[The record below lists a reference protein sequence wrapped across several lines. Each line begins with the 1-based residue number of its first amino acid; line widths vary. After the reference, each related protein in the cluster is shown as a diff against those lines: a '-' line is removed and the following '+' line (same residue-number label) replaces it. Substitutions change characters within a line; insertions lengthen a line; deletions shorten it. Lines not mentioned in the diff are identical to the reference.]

1 MKIAIIGAG
10 FYGIMAAIETSK
22 RSDVEEVVVFEKSGS
37 ILSSAGKYNQAR
49 LHQGFHYPRSKE
61 TILQSKT
68 GYSYYRQRF
77 PSVAKDIDN
86 NIYIIRND
94 GHVNCDEY
102 LKMMDLNNL
111 RYREVDISDYP
122 FRYDSQGIKYKAIE
136 VNEGYIDIGILSNLL
151 KEELITLGVSLQFN
165 TVIEDINCA
174 EGKVKTSSG
183 TELDFDLIINCSYT
197 NPFLGFEKSITPI
210 KYELCVML
218 LISSE
223 CIKGHAMTIMDGNF
237 VSVYPWLSNLHSV
250 SSVSMTPILK
260 SENLVELNESILNM
274 PQHQMA
280 EAVVNIENHM
290 KSLLNFE
297 YVLVSHFSTL
307 KVKIRDDID
316 DQRLVKTYTNG
327 KCLTVLQGKL
337 DAVSYFLTD
346 LENLLEDIS

>member
-1 MKIAIIGAG
+1 
-10 FYGIMAAIETSK
+10 
-22 RSDVEEVVVFEKSGS
+22 
-37 ILSSAGKYNQAR
+37 GKYNQAR

-210 KYELCVML
+210 KYE
-218 LISSE
+218 
-223 CIKGHAMTIMDGNF
+223 
-237 VSVYPWLSNLHSV
+237 
-250 SSVSMTPILK
+250 
-260 SENLVELNESILNM
+260 
-274 PQHQMA
+274 
-280 EAVVNIENHM
+280 
-290 KSLLNFE
+290 
-297 YVLVSHFSTL
+297 
-307 KVKIRDDID
+307 
-316 DQRLVKTYTNG
+316 
-327 KCLTVLQGKL
+327 
-337 DAVSYFLTD
+337 
-346 LENLLEDIS
+346 